1 MDILR
6 KIKERVSHRE
16 IGWEK
21 ATEIFFQET
30 GEKITAEA
38 LRGRCRKLKDK
49 EVYNSDGTLDLLK
62 RITFNENEEKT
73 PDTIIRKL
81 GYNPDVWVMVYHT
94 FGTWETYVKD
104 EGLQLQTTV
113 RVKLKPREDN
123 FSLNQAVEIAK
134 EVFSNSEIKARKIP
148 PKPRDKTLNDDLLL
162 ECPAMELH
170 LAKMAWSGD
179 VGEDYDKDIAQERFK
194 TILKEDRK
202 SVV

>member
-6 KIKERVSHRE
+6 EFKQKVSTRE
-16 IGWEK
+16 ISWDK
-21 ATEIFFQET
+21 AAELFFKQT
-30 GEKITAEA
+30 GEKITSEA
-38 LRGRCRKLKDK
+38 LRSRCRKVKDK
-49 EVYNSDGTLDLLK
+49 ETYNPDGTLDLLK

-134 EVFSNSEIKARKIP
+134 EVFSKEIKARKIP
-148 PKPRDKTLNDDLLL
+148 PKARDKS
-162 ECPAMELH
+162 
-170 LAKMAWSGD
+170 W
-179 VGEDYDKDIAQERFK
+179 R
-194 TILKEDRK
+194 
-202 SVV
+202 